1 VTPNVR
7 NALKLTIAGAQITV
21 SANGQ
26 VLGTTT
32 GGAGDGGVGFLAAT
46 FAQAGLTASFGD
58 FRVTPARDGED
69 EGWMTTS

>member
-1 VTPNVR
+1 MTPNAR

-32 GGAGDGGVGFLAAT
+32 GGAGGGVGLLVAT
-46 FAQAGLTASFGD
+46 SAQAGPTAGFGD
-58 FRVTPARDGED
+58 FRVTPGP
-69 EGWMTTS
+69 